1 MSERDGQDS
10 GTLDGAVAV
19 VTGGGGELGFA
30 SATAMARRG
39 ARIVLVDRSADALEE
54 SAARLRPITEV
65 ETVTADV
72 TLEADVERYVEA
84 AVARFGRIDAFHNN
98 AGIEGQRAPFYDYDV
113 EDFDR
118 VIAVNVRGAFLGL
131 KHVMRVMRDQR
142 SGAIVNSCSIASERG
157 SLNGVAYSASKHALL
172 GLTRDAALT
181 MAEFGVRVNA
191 VEPGFMD
198 TRMVRD
204 LVDRQGG
211 DLARL
216 GRAVPI
222 GRLGRAAEVGEVVA
236 FLVSDAAS
244 YITGAAIPVDGGIL
258 TAILR

>member
-1 MSERDGQDS
+1 MPERDARGS
-10 GTLDGAVAV
+10 LDGAVAV

-30 SATAMARRG
+30 SASAMAGRG
-39 ARIVLVDRSADALEE
+39 ARIVLVDRSEAALED
-54 SAARLRPITEV
+54 AASRLRPLTEV
-65 ETVTADV
+65 EAVAADV
-72 TLEADVERYVEA
+72 TSETQVEGYVRSA
-84 AVARFGRIDAFHNN
+84 LARFGRIDAFHNN

-118 VIAVNVRGAFLGL
+118 VMAVNVRGAFLGL

-157 SLNGVAYSASKHALL
+157 SLNGAAYSASKHALL

-211 DLARL
+211 DVARL
-216 GRAVPI
+216 GRAVPL
-222 GRLGRAAEVGEVVA
+222 GRLGTAAEVGEVVA
-236 FLVSDAAS
+236 FLMSDAAS
-244 YITGAAIPVDGGIL
+244 YLTGAAIPVDGGIL
-258 TAILR
+258 TAVPR

>member
-1 MSERDGQDS
+1 MSERDGQDTR
-10 GTLDGAVAV
+10 TLDGAVAV

-30 SATAMARRG
+30 SASAMARQG
-39 ARIVLVDRSADALEE
+39 ARIVLVDRSETALEAA
-54 SAARLRPITEV
+54 AARLRPVTEV

-72 TLEADVERYVEA
+72 ALEPEVERYVRV
-84 AVARFGRIDAFHNN
+84 AVERFGRIDAFHNN
-98 AGIEGQRAPFYDYDV
+98 AGIEGQRVPFTDYPV

-157 SLNGVAYSASKHALL
+157 SLNGVAYAASKHALL
-172 GLTRDAALT
+172 GLTRDAAVS

-191 VEPGFMD
+191 IEPGYMD

-204 LVDRQGG
+204 IAERQGR
-211 DLARL
+211 DLAEV
-216 GRAVPI
+216 GRPVPL
-222 GRLGRAAEVGEVVA
+222 GRLGQPAEVGEVVA
-236 FLVSDAAS
+236 FLMSDVAS
-244 YITGAAIPVDGGIL
+244 YITGAAIPVEGGL
-258 TAILR
+258 LVRLPR